1 MVNHET
7 IGDGSTFSFTC
18 FRSPPLP
25 FYSLLFNPKIK
36 SNMKSK
42 TTATVLCFF
51 LGSIGVHRFYLGQSG
66 LGFLYLIFSWTF
78 VPAVIAVIDFIVL
91 LLMSEES
98 FNQKY
103 NLTSIIMRAQT
114 PSNNNVNTVAINM
127 GTPANNSDSSVSE
140 EIKKLYELKEKGI
153 ITQEEFDLK
162 KKTIL

>member
-1 MVNHET
+1 
-7 IGDGSTFSFTC
+7 
-18 FRSPPLP
+18 
-25 FYSLLFNPKIK
+25 
-36 SNMKSK
+36 MKSK

-51 LGSIGVHRFYLGQSG
+51 LGGIGVHRFYLGQSG

-91 LLMSEES
+91 LLMSEET

-127 GTPANNSDSSVSE
+127 GTPANNNDSSVSE